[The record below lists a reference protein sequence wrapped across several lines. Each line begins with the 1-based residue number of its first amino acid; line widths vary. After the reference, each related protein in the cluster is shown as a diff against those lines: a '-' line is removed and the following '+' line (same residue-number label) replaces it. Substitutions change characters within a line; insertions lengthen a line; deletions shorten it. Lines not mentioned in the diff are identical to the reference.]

1 MKPRKR
7 LGGSSVS
14 LGGTQELNYET
25 PLEAEAGGSVK
36 QFVQCGSLYG
46 TPIKE
51 LRFRVLSTVKG
62 LVWVE

>member
-1 MKPRKR
+1 MRP
-7 LGGSSVS
+7 
-14 LGGTQELNYET
+14 